1 MLSNKPRLLRIDSR
15 GTLHPNATQT
25 NRRNTMN
32 ISLGQLSAF
41 GRDVFRQAGLSQADA
56 ATATEALLAADS
68 WGIHTH
74 GLKNLGGYVKRLNAE
89 GINPLGQA
97 RIAAEGPAWAQ
108 VDGDASLG
116 MIGSTFA
123 MQQAI
128 RKAEASGIGFAGL
141 RNSCHFGAA
150 GCYAMLA
157 ADRGMIGI
165 AMCNDTPTVTVPGAR
180 GPVLG
185 SNPIAYAV
193 PAGDRSVLLDI
204 ATSTVAGGKV
214 FSAAALGDS
223 VPKGWIVDEQGR
235 STSDPS
241 TFPAKATLTPMAAH
255 KGYGLALLIEILS
268 GVLTGAALAGG
279 ILSYAYDDP
288 SKPTN
293 HGAAF
298 VAIKIEAMMDRDEF
312 ESRMQSLIDE
322 IKNAPKATGV
332 QQILIPGEREQKY
345 KAKALK
351 NGVNLPDDVWAKLV
365 EVSASTGIDLPVN

>member
-1 MLSNKPRLLRIDSR
+1 M
-15 GTLHPNATQT
+15 
-25 NRRNTMN
+25 NR
-32 ISLGQLSAF
+32 SLDQLSSF
-41 GRDVFRQAGLSQADA
+41 CREVFMRTGLSQADA
-56 ATATEALLAADS
+56 TIATDALIAADS

-74 GLKNLGGYVKRLNAE
+74 GLKNLGGYVKRLNAG

-97 RIAAEGPAWAQ
+97 RVAAEGPAWVR

-128 RKAEASGIGFAGL
+128 RKATASGIGFAGL
-141 RNSCHFGAA
+141 SNSCHFGAA
-150 GCYAMLA
+150 GCYASLA
-157 ADRGMIGI
+157 ADEGMIGI

-193 PAGDRSVLLDI
+193 PAGDRSVLFDI

-214 FSAAALGDS
+214 FAAAAAGES
-223 VPKGWIVDEQGR
+223 IPEGWIVDEQGR
-235 STSDPS
+235 PTTDASA
-241 TFPAKATLTPMAAH
+241 FPAKATLTPMAAH

-279 ILSYAYDDP
+279 VLSYAYDDP

-298 VAIKIEAMMDRDEF
+298 VAIQIEALMEQSEF
-312 ESRMQSLIDE
+312 EKRMKSLIDE
-322 IKNAPKATGV
+322 IKNAPKAAGV
-332 QQILIPGEREQKY
+332 QHILIPGEREQKY
-345 KAKALK
+345 KVKALK
-351 NGVNLPDDVWAKLV
+351 EGVNLPSDVWAKLV
-365 EVSASTGIDLPVN
+365 EVSESSGVALPAE

>member
-1 MLSNKPRLLRIDSR
+1 
-15 GTLHPNATQT
+15 
-25 NRRNTMN
+25 MN
-32 ISLGQLSAF
+32 ISLDQLSAF
-41 GRDVFRQAGLSQADA
+41 GREVFRQAGLSQADA
-56 ATATEALLAADS
+56 ATATDALLAADS

-74 GLKNLGGYVKRLNAE
+74 GLKNLGGYVKRLNTG

-97 RIAAEGPAWAQ
+97 RVTAEGPAWAR

-141 RNSCHFGAA
+141 CNSCHFGAA
-150 GCYAMLA
+150 GCYATLA
-157 ADRGMIGI
+157 ADKGMIGI
-165 AMCNDTPTVTVPGAR
+165 AMCNDTPTVTVPGAL
-180 GPVLG
+180 GAVLG

-193 PAGDRSVLLDI
+193 PAGEQSILLDI

-214 FSAAALGDS
+214 FSAAALGES
-223 VPKGWIVDEQGR
+223 IPEGWLVDELGLP
-235 STSDPS
+235 TTDPS
-241 TFPAKATLTPMAAH
+241 AFPAKATLTPMAAH

-298 VAIKIEAMMDRDEF
+298 VAIQIEAMMERAEF
-312 ESRMQSLIDE
+312 EKRMQSLIDE
-322 IKNAPKATGV
+322 IKNAPKAAGI
-332 QQILIPGEREQKY
+332 QHILIPGEREQKY
-345 KAKALK
+345 KAKALEE
-351 NGVNLPDDVWAKLV
+351 GVNLPDDVWAKLV
-365 EVSASTGIDLPVN
+365 EVSESSGVALPAG

>member
-1 MLSNKPRLLRIDSR
+1 
-15 GTLHPNATQT
+15 
-25 NRRNTMN
+25 MN
-32 ISLGQLSAF
+32 ISLDQLSAF
-41 GRDVFRQAGLSQADA
+41 GREVFRLAGLSQADA
-56 ATATEALLAADS
+56 ATATDALLAADS

-74 GLKNLGGYVKRLNAE
+74 GLKNLGGYVKRLNTG

-97 RIAAEGPAWAQ
+97 RVTAEGPAWAR

-141 RNSCHFGAA
+141 CNSCHFGAA
-150 GCYAMLA
+150 GCYATLA
-157 ADRGMIGI
+157 ADKGMIGI
-165 AMCNDTPTVTVPGAR
+165 AMCNDTPTVTVPGAL
-180 GPVLG
+180 GAVLG

-193 PAGDRSVLLDI
+193 PAGEQSVLLDI

-214 FSAAALGDS
+214 FSAAALGES
-223 VPKGWIVDEQGR
+223 IPEGWLVDELGLP
-235 STSDPS
+235 TTDPS
-241 TFPAKATLTPMAAH
+241 AFPAKATLTPMAAH

-298 VAIKIEAMMDRDEF
+298 VAIQIEAMMERAEF
-312 ESRMQSLIDE
+312 EKRMQSLIDE
-322 IKNAPKATGV
+322 IKNAPKAAGI
-332 QQILIPGEREQKY
+332 QHILIPGEHEQKY

-351 NGVNLPDDVWAKLV
+351 EGVNLPDDVWAKLID
-365 EVSASTGIDLPVN
+365 VSASSGIALPAD